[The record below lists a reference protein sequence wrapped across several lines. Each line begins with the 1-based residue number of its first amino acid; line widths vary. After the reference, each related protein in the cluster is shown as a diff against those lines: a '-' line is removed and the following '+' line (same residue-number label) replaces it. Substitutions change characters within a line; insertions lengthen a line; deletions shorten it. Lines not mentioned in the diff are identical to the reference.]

1 MSNSRFS
8 TPKSS
13 SSSSSLSPPSSSSFS
28 LPSSDEDYFLYQKFT
43 CILVEGSRMALE
55 WYVFNISGNVEHN
68 QAPPSPGPSPF
79 LQVIFHHFT
88 IHSHQQQYIK
98 PVVIVPSGRKC
109 SILGSN
115 NTLYHIAS
123 HRFCA
128 SRRDN
133 LVSRFDLTNTKKS
146 RQKFLPPIPNEL
158 SWQ

>member
-1 MSNSRFS
+1 MFYTKLAMSNSRFS

-88 IHSHQQQYIK
+88 IHSHQ
-98 PVVIVPSGRKC
+98 
-109 SILGSN
+109 
-115 NTLYHIAS
+115 
-123 HRFCA
+123 
-128 SRRDN
+128 
-133 LVSRFDLTNTKKS
+133 
-146 RQKFLPPIPNEL
+146 
-158 SWQ
+158 